1 LCIKIPLLQAL
12 KDVPIF
18 NKYIK
23 EECIRRP
30 GRKRKYAPTINVI
43 GQLVDL
49 MLGKLIV
56 PKYLDPGSPLVNV
69 HINNTLVHNTLID
82 LGVAINVMTK
92 DTMLRLNLQIFL
104 RDTPIVLQLADRSTV
119 KPEGMLEDIIISID
133 SWEYPTDFLVLQPKS
148 QSNGYPLILGRPWL
162 ATTDAYIGC
171 RAGNMTITDGL
182 SQKKIVLYPPA
193 QPLITKNIPMWVE
206 EEEDLTQT
214 NSYPIYTIHTSLD

>member
-18 NKYIK
+18 NKYVK
-23 EECIRRP
+23 EECIRRL
-30 GRKRKYAPTINVI
+30 GRRRKYAPTINVI

-69 HINNTLVHNTLID
+69 HINNTLIQNTLID
-82 LGVAINVMTK
+82 LGDAINVMTK

-104 RDTPIVLQLADRSTV
+104 RDTPTVLQLADRSTV

-171 RAGNMTITDGL
+171 RAGNMTIIDGL
-182 SQKKIVLYPPA
+182 SQKKIVLYPPS
-193 QPLITKNIPMWVE
+193 QPLITKIFLCGWKRKN
-206 EEEDLTQT
+206 T
-214 NSYPIYTIHTSLD
+214 